1 MTYEDLV
8 GYLPYGLREE
18 VIYMSC
24 RDLLVNM
31 FSEFKSENLIRQL
44 ACVLKSVIFLPGD
57 YIIYKGDV
65 GEEMYFIAEGS
76 VYILSHD
83 KQTVIVTL
91 NKGAYFGEIAI
102 LLECKRTTYV
112 QAETFCIINILAKTD
127 FDEIQKNFPEIEK
140 MMKNRAN

>member
-8 GYLPYGLREE
+8 GYLPFGLREE

-24 RDLLVNM
+24 KDLLVGM

-44 ACVLKSVIFLPGD
+44 ACVLKSVIYLPSD

-76 VYILSHD
+76 VYVLSHD
-83 KQTVIVTL
+83 K
-91 NKGAYFGEIAI
+91 
-102 LLECKRTTYV
+102 
-112 QAETFCIINILAKTD
+112 
-127 FDEIQKNFPEIEK
+127 
-140 MMKNRAN
+140 